1 MVDMYHTFVYHG
13 AKLVCRTFCTAI
25 LRFEFRLL
33 KYLNTYAILK
43 ESEFVSVRE
52 IERDRERRER
62 EIEIERD
69 TTIFTIFSF
78 HNEQIFHRFFISSI
92 IIFSISLMNSV
103 KSSHRTR

>member
-1 MVDMYHTFVYHG
+1 MYHTFVYHG

-52 IERDRERRER
+52 RER
-62 EIEIERD
+62 ERERERN
-69 TTIFTIFSF
+69 TNILTINSF
-78 HNEQIFHRFFISSI
+78 QNEQIFHRFYISSFM
-92 IIFSISLMNSV
+92 IFPIL
-103 KSSHRTR
+103 KEPTI

>member
-62 EIEIERD
+62 EREREIYYY
-69 TTIFTIFSF
+69 IYYI
-78 HNEQIFHRFFISSI
+78 FIS
-92 IIFSISLMNSV
+92 
-103 KSSHRTR
+103 

>member
-1 MVDMYHTFVYHG
+1 MVYIYHTFVYHG

-62 EIEIERD
+62 EREREREIYYY
-69 TTIFTIFSF
+69 IYYI
-78 HNEQIFHRFFISSI
+78 FIS
-92 IIFSISLMNSV
+92 
-103 KSSHRTR
+103 

>member
-13 AKLVCRTFCTAI
+13 AKLICRTFCTAI

-52 IERDRERRER
+52 IECERERERERER
-62 EIEIERD
+62 EIERYYYIYY
-69 TTIFTIFSF
+69 T
-78 HNEQIFHRFFISSI
+78 FIS
-92 IIFSISLMNSV
+92 
-103 KSSHRTR
+103 K

>member
-52 IERDRERRER
+52 TERDRERRER
-62 EIEIERD
+62 ERERERERYFY
-69 TTIFTIFSF
+69 IYYI
-78 HNEQIFHRFFISSI
+78 FIS
-92 IIFSISLMNSV
+92 
-103 KSSHRTR
+103 

>member
-13 AKLVCRTFCTAI
+13 AKLICRIFGTAI

-52 IERDRERRER
+52 KERDRERSERERER
-62 EIEIERD
+62 EIYYYIYY
-69 TTIFTIFSF
+69 I
-78 HNEQIFHRFFISSI
+78 FIS
-92 IIFSISLMNSV
+92 
-103 KSSHRTR
+103 

>member
-1 MVDMYHTFVYHG
+1 MVDIYHTFVYHG

-52 IERDRERRER
+52 IERDSERRER
-62 EIEIERD
+62 SVRERKREILLYLLYFHFIMSKYFID
-69 TTIFTIFSF
+69 FT
-78 HNEQIFHRFFISSI
+78 
-92 IIFSISLMNSV
+92 SV
-103 KSSHRTR
+103 V